1 MLATTSELPK
11 IEETPM
17 LATAALQDN
26 LTIEDFMAHPCDRME
41 LVDGQLVEKN
51 GMTLKQVKFSQ
62 G

>member
-26 LTIEDFMAHPCDRME
+26 LYHRRLHGSSVRHPW
-41 LVDGQLVEKN
+41 N
-51 GMTLKQVKFSQ
+51 W
-62 G
+62 